1 MFFSIIIPAY
11 NAEKTISKAIESVY
25 SQSCRDFEL
34 IVVNDGS
41 LDGTQRICEEYIK
54 CVPNLTIY
62 NNSNHGVSYSR
73 NFGIKK
79 SKGSYLFFLDADDE
93 IEKDCLE
100 LLYNK
105 LSFLEFEPDIV
116 FGQLVNTSKNGE
128 FIYDYFKGRDLIDID
143 GEEIMKVLYGN
154 KKVFSSPIMSQI
166 YRRLF
171 IIENSL
177 FFDETL
183 FVSEDQDWRFSLLQK
198 AKKFYSVDCVIY
210 RYRMDNQ
217 SSVSNTSYT
226 LAKYTSSYV
235 FLLKWYNRCHNKKDL
250 FSRTITRLVANDY
263 ANHAVFINQIED
275 MTDRLVAEELFCKN
289 KSVLKKCYGLKYKLS
304 YLFLIVFGYKKYL
317 SRINKHHF
325 KNNICL

>member
-11 NAEKTISKAIESVY
+11 NAEKTISKAIESVFN
-25 SQSCRDFEL
+25 QSFRDFEL

-41 LDGTQRICEEYIK
+41 SDATRKICEEHTK
-54 CVPNLTIY
+54 HAPNLIVY

-100 LLYNK
+100 SLYK
-105 LSFLEFEPDIV
+105 ELILLEFEPDIV
-116 FGQLVNTSKNGE
+116 FGKLVNTSKKGE
-128 FIYDYFKGRDLIDID
+128 CIYDYFKGMNLIDVE
-143 GEEIMKVLYGN
+143 GNKIMKVLYGKN
-154 KKVFSSPIMSQI
+154 KAFSSPIMSQI

-171 IIENSL
+171 VLENSL

-198 AKKFYSVDCVIY
+198 ATKYYSVDCIVY

-217 SSVSNTSYT
+217 TSVSNTSYT
-226 LAKYTSSYV
+226 LEKYKSSYS
-235 FLLKWYNRCHNKKDL
+235 FLLKWYNLCCNKKDL
-250 FSRTITRLVANDY
+250 FSKTIIRLVANDY
-263 ANHAVFINQIED
+263 ANHAVYINQIENAD
-275 MTDRLVAEELFCKN
+275 DRLAAEELFCKN
-289 KSVLKKCYGLKYKLS
+289 KSVLKKCYGLKYKMS
-304 YLFLIVFGYKKYL
+304 YLFLTVFGYKKYL
-317 SRINKHHF
+317 NAINKHHF
-325 KNNICL
+325 KNIVCL